1 MSEYPSQYKN
11 RAWWIVSVIR
21 NHQALVADMIDTL
34 LSEGHSGVERI
45 NELLGELN
53 VMDRDALLQRGGI
66 FNNAQLDSL
75 TETKEEAR
83 VNQAELREDR

>member
-1 MSEYPSQYKN
+1 MSNIYHRN
-11 RAWWIVSVIR
+11 RAWWIVETVR
-21 NHQALVADMIDTL
+21 NHQDLVADL
-34 LSEGHSGVERI
+34 LDLMVHEPVDFQTAKVLLEG
-45 NELLGELN
+45 LN

-83 VNQAELREDR
+83 VNQAELREER